1 MMSRVSLRYS
11 ESCHRKRLSRWGWPW
26 FSHSLCL
33 CTQYRGFH
41 SAGGKTMRSIEFG
54 LLDHVPSDRCSSFF
68 GHRGEYWDYVKVLKV
83 PSQKRQEDFS
93 VLNMKYCL
101 SLSGLIFLDEISFTI
116 HVSRKDARE
125 TQTSFIDFV

>member
-1 MMSRVSLRYS
+1 MPQKEALQMGVALVLPFTLFMYTVPY
-11 ESCHRKRLSRWGWPW
+11 LYLPW
-26 FSHSLCL
+26 H
-33 CTQYRGFH
+33 RGFH
-41 SAGGKTMRSIEFG
+41 APGEKTMRSIEFG
-54 LLDHVPSDRCSSFF
+54 LLDHFPSDSCSSFF

-116 HVSRKDARE
+116 HVSRKVARE
-125 TQTSFIDFV
+125 TQTSFVDFV